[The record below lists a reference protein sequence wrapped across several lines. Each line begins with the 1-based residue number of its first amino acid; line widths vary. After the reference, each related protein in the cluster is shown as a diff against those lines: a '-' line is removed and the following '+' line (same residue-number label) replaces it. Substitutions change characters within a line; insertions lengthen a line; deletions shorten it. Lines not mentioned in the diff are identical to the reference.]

1 MKNRIDRFL
10 KIALICLTVFAL
22 ESAVKVSLAQESKV
36 DLKELPKANKRMVKY
51 VEKHMG
57 EKLGNGECPKVVYYG
72 LYDSNAWFD
81 ENDSLDYMNELLLP
95 GDIIHMYRTDSI
107 DGYTQHYAVIMEVI
121 NGPEVIVGHQNV
133 GGRKY
138 VQKDYMNLENRGEYY
153 NIKVMR
159 PYHKGFFYNYRN
171 H

>member
-1 MKNRIDRFL
+1 MKNQINGYL
-10 KIALICLTVFAL
+10 KISLIFLTVFVFD
-22 ESAVKVSLAQESKV
+22 SAVNVSLAQESKV
-36 DLKELPKANKRMVKY
+36 NLKELPKANKRMVKF

-57 EKLGNGECPKVVYYG
+57 EKLGDGECPRVVFYG
-72 LYDSNAWFD
+72 LYDSSAWID
-81 ENDSLDYMNELLLP
+81 ENDSLDYLNDNLLP
-95 GDIIHMYRTDSI
+95 GDVIHMYRTDSI
-107 DGYTQHYAVIMEVI
+107 EGFTQHYAVIMEVI

-138 VQKDYMNLENRGEYY
+138 VQKDYMNLESRGEYS

-159 PYHKGFFYNYRN
+159 PYHKGFFYNYRK